1 MSDSKQDGR
10 EEWKLP
16 KNVRQIGDGSGE
28 KKIYVEDYVVTFLNR
43 LEEKGQ
49 KKAILL
55 GEIRERNHCM
65 YIFADGALEV
75 ESFYMDEE
83 AKEGILENMRT
94 YFSGKRVVGWFL
106 VSEESPFV
114 MKREIIDIFEKEFP
128 GEDQILLIKDPVEK
142 ETTVFM
148 MEDGIPA
155 EQPGYYIY
163 YDKNPAMQE
172 YLIAENRGA
181 SVDGGTKGKDEAIK
195 RFRRIIKKKT
205 PGPEEQGWKPGR
217 FARLAGGFL
226 VMTVLSLG
234 VTMIYH
240 YDRMKEVEKS
250 LARLTSNVDSQI
262 EYVTDDSAAPVMLH
276 IEETETPDGE
286 ETGTEETTE
295 SSVKDTANNS
305 EKETTGQEKE
315 AEETVT
321 GTPVT
326 EGTEPTSSSAPRA
339 TYLVKVGDT
348 LAGISTMY
356 YGNLDMVEEIC
367 SLNGISDENTILP
380 GQKILLP

>member
-1 MSDSKQDGR
+1 MSESNQDGR

-49 KKAILL
+49 KRAILL
-55 GEIRERNHCM
+55 GEIRERGHCM

-83 AKEGILENMRT
+83 AKEGILENMGT

-114 MKREIIDIFEKEFP
+114 MKKEIIDIFEQEFP
-128 GEDQILLIKDPVEK
+128 GEDQILLVKDPEEN

-155 EQPGYYIY
+155 EQPGYYVY

-172 YLIAENRGA
+172 YLIAGNRGA
-181 SVDGGTKGKDEAIK
+181 SVDGETREKDEAIK
-195 RFRRIIKKKT
+195 RFRRILRKKT
-205 PGPEEQGWKPGR
+205 PGSENQGWKPGKL
-217 FARLAGGFL
+217 ARLAGGFL

-240 YDRMKEVEKS
+240 YDRMKEVEQS

-286 ETGTEETTE
+286 ENRTEKSTETAGEET
-295 SSVKDTANNS
+295 D
-305 EKETTGQEKE
+305 EKETVTRTPATEAAEE
-315 AEETVT
+315 AEQ
-321 GTPVT
+321 T
-326 EGTEPTSSSAPRA
+326 EKTEKTAAPSPRA

>member
-1 MSDSKQDGR
+1 MSESKQDGR

-28 KKIYVEDYVVTFLNR
+28 KKIYVEDYAVTFLNR

-49 KKAILL
+49 KRAILL
-55 GEIRERNHCM
+55 GEVKEQGHCM
-65 YIFADGALEV
+65 YIFADCALEV
-75 ESFYMDEE
+75 ETFYMDEE
-83 AKEGILENMRT
+83 AKEEILKNMEA

-114 MKREIIDIFEKEFP
+114 MKREIIDIFEQEFP
-128 GEDQILLIKDPVEK
+128 GEDQILLVKDPVEN
-142 ETTVFM
+142 ETTIFM

-163 YDKNPAMQE
+163 YDKNPSMQE

-181 SVDGGTKGKDEAIK
+181 SVDGEAKGKDEVIK
-195 RFRRIIKKKT
+195 RFRKMIRKKA
-205 PGPEEQGWKPGR
+205 PESENRGWKPGR

-250 LARLTSNVDSQI
+250 LARLTGNVDSQI
-262 EYVTDDSAAPVMLH
+262 EYVTDDSAEPVMLH

-286 ETGTEETTE
+286 ETGTEKSTETAGEET
-295 SSVKDTANNS
+295 NG
-305 EKETTGQEKE
+305 KETEENVIRTPDT
-315 AEETVT
+315 EETEKASV
-321 GTPVT
+321 
-326 EGTEPTSSSAPRA
+326 SAPRA

-348 LAGISTMY
+348 LAGISAMY